1 MQLYKIRGGTVEDL
15 EAKKYNIGVGI
26 SLGNKWFT
34 VENIIELIRW
44 SLLYTRENVIV
55 YVADSIHAIN
65 LEVRKRIKYEKALQM
80 AEQLGT
86 DLLEQVRQE
95 VEKTFSPEEI
105 SRIHYVK
112 WSVIANN
119 TFKLKVKFLYD
130 FYHKNE
136 EFKSYLQ
143 SIVKKAITKE
153 TSPRTFSESEIFRLA
168 DYIIEELPEQTT
180 RVPMGDFSCDAF
192 VYPYD
197 GDIVELSEKI
207 QRGDKF
213 PEIRDA
219 IIDTEPKV
227 FIAVRNED

>member
-1 MQLYKIRGGTVEDL
+1 MKIYKIRGGTLEDL
-15 EAKKYNIGVGI
+15 EAKKYNVGVGI

-34 VENIIELIRW
+34 VPNIIELIKFC
-44 SLLYTRENVIV
+44 LVHTKKDVVV

-95 VEKTFSPEEI
+95 VEKTFPPEEI

-112 WSVIANN
+112 WSVIANDA
-119 TFKLKVKFLYD
+119 FKSKVNFLYD
-130 FYHKNE
+130 FYKKNDD
-136 EFKSYLQ
+136 FRNYLQ
-143 SIVKKAITKE
+143 SIVRKAITKE
-153 TSPRTFSESEIFRLA
+153 TSPRTFSESEILRLT

-180 RVPMGDFSCDAF
+180 RVPMGDFVCDAF
-192 VYPYD
+192 SYPYD
-197 GDIVELSEKI
+197 GDIVELAEKI
-207 QRGDKF
+207 QRGEKF

>member
-1 MQLYKIRGGTVEDL
+1 MQTYKIRGGTKEDL
-15 EAKKYNIGVGI
+15 EAQKYNLGVGI

-34 VENIIELIRW
+34 VPNIIELIRFC
-44 SLLYTRENVIV
+44 LVHTKKYVVV

-80 AEQLGT
+80 AEKLGT
-86 DLLEQVRQE
+86 DLLNQVKQE

-112 WSVIANN
+112 WGSIANDA
-119 TFKLKVKFLYD
+119 FKSKVNFLYD
-130 FYHKNE
+130 FYQKNE
-136 EFKSYLQ
+136 DFKNYLQ
-143 SIVKKAITKE
+143 SIVRKAISKE
-153 TSPRTFSESEIFRLA
+153 TGPRTFSESEILRLT

-180 RVPMGDFSCDAF
+180 RVPMGEFSCDAF

-197 GDIVELSEKI
+197 GEIVELAERI
-207 QRGDKF
+207 QMGEIF
-213 PEIRDA
+213 PEIKNA

-227 FIAVRNED
+227 FIELR